1 MMLAI
6 MVIFFACQRNLDK
19 DLLPNGDNLSA
30 NAKAQLSS
38 SDTLNDGNVSMIEDT
53 PELKTLKES
62 FEKLKNPDR
71 ELLEILMITTIHYRI
86 ICGQLEGCPLL
97 SEPRVTVIILI
108 C

>member
-53 PELKTLKES
+53 PELKL
-62 FEKLKNPDR
+62 
-71 ELLEILMITTIHYRI
+71 
-86 ICGQLEGCPLL
+86 
-97 SEPRVTVIILI
+97 
-108 C
+108 